1 MEDVGSGPG
10 GPVRPPGVVTPAFLT
25 LLGASFVA
33 ISSFQLLTASLPLYA
48 VRLGADDAV
57 LGLMGGVI
65 AVMSLVA
72 RPWVGWWLDAGGT
85 VLALQAGILMFALA
99 AMGYWLTAS
108 VGMILVFR
116 GLTGVGIALFSTAG
130 QTLTTALSPPERRGE
145 ALSLYAL
152 ALPVA
157 QILAPPAGVAVAR
170 RFTDGTLFAVCIA
183 TGLVAI
189 GLASR
194 LWRHPGVPV
203 HRGPGAVGGR
213 RPILFNRRVWLPG
226 LWMAA
231 LMVPFGANIGLLA
244 VHASRRGL
252 SNPGLVFTAMALGLI
267 AVLLTAGRASDRVGR
282 ASMTIAGMAAAALGM
297 WATAAFSGWA
307 LVLAGALSGIGF
319 GLAQPALLASAVDL
333 VPVDQRGSALATTG
347 IFLEIGIGL
356 GAIGGGVVGRALGLG
371 VMFGLAG
378 IPAAL
383 GAVLAWVAG
392 HRGGRP
398 GGRGA
403 AHDLAAH
410 REGP

>member
-1 MEDVGSGPG
+1 MKDVGSPPG
-10 GPVRPPGVVTPAFLT
+10 GPVRTPGVLTPAFVT

-33 ISSFQLLTASLPLYA
+33 ICSFQLLTASLPLYA
-48 VRLGADDAV
+48 VRLGADDVV

-65 AVMSLVA
+65 AITSLVA
-72 RPWVGWWLDAGGT
+72 RPWVGWWLDAGGA
-85 VLALQAGILMFALA
+85 VLVLQAGILMFALA
-99 AMGYWLTAS
+99 AVGYWLTAS

-152 ALPVA
+152 AAPVA
-157 QILAPPAGVAVAR
+157 QILAPPVGVAVAQ
-170 RFTDGTLFAVCIA
+170 RFTDGMLFAVCIA
-183 TGLVAI
+183 TGLMAI

-203 HRGPGAVGGR
+203 HRGPGPAGGR
-213 RPILFNRRVWLPG
+213 RPIFFNRRVWLPG

-252 SNPGLVFTAMALGLI
+252 SNPGLVFTAMAVGVI
-267 AVLLTAGRASDRVGR
+267 VVLLTAGRASDRVGR

-297 WATAAFSGWA
+297 WATAAFSAWP
-307 LVLAGALSGIGF
+307 LVFAGALSGIGF

-333 VPVDQRGSALATTG
+333 VSVDQRGSGLATMG

-356 GAIGGGVVGRALGLG
+356 GAIGGGVVGQALGLG
-371 VMFGLAG
+371 VMFALAG
-378 IPAAL
+378 SPPAL
-383 GAVLAWVAG
+383 VAVLVWIARRRARRVTPSG
-392 HRGGRP
+392 
-398 GGRGA
+398 
-403 AHDLAAH
+403 
-410 REGP
+410 